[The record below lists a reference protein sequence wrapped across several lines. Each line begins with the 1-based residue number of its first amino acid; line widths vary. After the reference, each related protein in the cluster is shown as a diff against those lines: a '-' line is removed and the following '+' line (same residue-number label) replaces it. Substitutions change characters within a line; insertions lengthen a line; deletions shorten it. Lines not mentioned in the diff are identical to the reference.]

1 MVEVFDL
8 PQAEHKTIYPTP
20 RGGAVVARR
29 AHNPK
34 VVGSNPTPATN
45 ERKRQE
51 VDRRS
56 RPAFF
61 VCVDGEVDLRS
72 LVKGFLRSVRKCYLG
87 SLKFEDAY
95 KGHIKAS
102 PVDNPRMRQGM
113 SLTK

>member
-1 MVEVFDL
+1 M
-8 PQAEHKTIYPTP
+8 
-20 RGGAVVARR
+20 VARR

-45 ERKRQE
+45 ERKRQAIFKPAFSIC
-51 VDRRS
+51 VDR
-56 RPAFF
+56 
-61 VCVDGEVDLRS
+61 EVKFRS

-95 KGHIKAS
+95 KGHIKTS

>member
-1 MVEVFDL
+1 M
-8 PQAEHKTIYPTP
+8 
-20 RGGAVVARR
+20 VARR

-34 VVGSNPTPATN
+34 VVGSNPTPATKKN
-45 ERKRQE
+45 RRQE
-51 VDRRS
+51 IDCRV
-56 RPAFF
+56 RPAFTI
-61 VCVDGEVDLRS
+61 CVDREVKFRS

-95 KGHIKAS
+95 KGHIKTS